1 MDLSLNPQIP
11 KQREQL
17 RRLFIM
23 KRTELEMMVQRGY
36 DISAVTQLQRG
47 YDLTTIAQLQS
58 MREVPYSVDLRP
70 FLDPTLGIVPGKPT
84 SPEGAFFEPMLAYRQ
99 QTGIFQS
106 RQDFSAIYYT
116 PGREKH
122 VLVLYL
128 GNEPGKQVSMKDFQI
143 VNDFIGTGKFHHI
156 ILVTETGLNPDNLSK
171 VRTRM
176 PGYRF
181 EIFLDQELSFN
192 RTKHAYAPIKIEH
205 IPAKE
210 VSAWTQREEIQA
222 EKLPMIL
229 NVDPIAKWFGAGPLD
244 VFQTELL
251 GTTTDTEGYARITRM
266 APSKM

>member
-1 MDLSLNPQIP
+1 MESRFLSVYTKRMDPPLNPQIP

-17 RRLFIM
+17 RRLFII
-23 KRTELEMMVQRGY
+23 KRTELEMMAQRGY
-36 DISAVTQLQRG
+36 DISTVSQIQNGKEITL
-47 YDLTTIAQLQS
+47 
-58 MREVPYSVDLRP
+58 DLRS
-70 FLDPTLGIVPGKPT
+70 FLNPTLGIIPGKLTP
-84 SPEGAFFEPMLAYRQ
+84 PEGAFFEPMLEYRQ
-99 QTGIFQS
+99 QVGVFQS

-116 PGREKH
+116 PGREKYI
-122 VLVLYL
+122 LVLYL

-156 ILVTETGLNPDNLSK
+156 ILITETGLNPDNLSK

-176 PGYRF
+176 PGYRI

-192 RTKHAYAPIKIEH
+192 RTKHAYAPIKIEY

-210 VSAWTQREEIQA
+210 VSAWSQREEIQA

-229 NVDPIAKWFGAGPLD
+229 NVDPIAKWFGAGPMD

-266 APSKM
+266 APAKM